1 MHRLSL
7 VLALCLLLAGCG
19 GAADPAAPG
28 QAGPNPGAALV
39 LGHVSLGVPVD
50 GVPVRVV
57 DERGI
62 VLAESVTDGSGRFEF
77 AAGALPSEF
86 RVVAAV
92 GPHEFGAEVEE
103 HDGASRYLVVNVPTT
118 LASQWFRSHPDST
131 RAEAEAAIRSRLG
144 LPDTAVPSLG
154 LDESVRGGFSH
165 VAFWAAASQAGGWE
179 AFSSTLLAG
188 AQVPRFRLDTR
199 SWKASLDGLEPA
211 LQPWAR
217 RAAANPN
224 LVLAGEAGQGES
236 SLAGSVLT
244 SVGEGIASSVL
255 DAGISSAWTWV
266 AQCLGLNFGTGP
278 ALAAIQSELDALIA
292 AVAALQVELDEQ
304 EYTQGVNALNVY
316 TGQIDTLN
324 HDYSG
329 AVASAHLTDR
339 PSSPAKEV
347 TDLLASL
354 SQFTADTALEQIQ
367 DYMLGANGGT
377 NMITL
382 ARKIQLHDSLGVDQP
397 HKYLFAPLRSSR
409 LLGGSPNPAQPAG
422 APDPGSPYFFYEGYQ
437 SLAAN
442 FLAENAKAAAGARSP
457 VTAIQTADPTLRDA
471 ARSLKLQRQQ
481 LHAPLLSD
489 EVIVDLQFG
498 VMWYVVVHDADDWS
512 SAKARADAFVL
523 PLAGGGVY
531 DDWRLPTVNELLA
544 LRERGRYNPHK
555 DSRVPGYHS
564 GASYGDYSQ
573 CSAGLTGLGFQGAQA
588 IDSDGNVWCMPWFRS
603 VYDGSWQFQ
612 TNTEFRMNHQH
623 SNDNT
628 SIKSTSTRRPFLLCR
643 SLATPVLDP
652 TTSQS
657 LADAY
662 EGDFPAQMVHPLRD
676 EEFPGLGIPTGI
688 GGVTSSGPGQ
698 AEAQVTW
705 TVYLGGPTTCGT
717 SKKSSHFSV
726 KERRTTRTLAA
737 TSRPELLGMLAFDSQ
752 DTAHL
757 DVSNYPGQEGR
768 LLWHSP
774 TGPVNVTASLL
785 GYDGTNV
792 VRMSASGSMDP
803 GPNPPAATLEKIV
816 INGRNTLYG
825 PPPQQGTLDFY
836 FATAFY
842 SDYRVQDVTGR
853 VVWTV
858 TDRQGNPVT
867 GARFRPEIPGALEI
881 QPSLTVEELSL
892 HARLGESADDA
903 HEDSTKIEVLLP

>member
-1 MHRLSL
+1 MHRLHL
-7 VLALCLLLAGCG
+7 VIVLCLLLAGCG
-19 GAADPAAPG
+19 GSGDPAAPG
-28 QAGPNPGAALV
+28 PVGPDPGATRI
-39 LGHVSLGVPVD
+39 LGHVSLGAPVD
-50 GVPVRVV
+50 GVPVRIV
-57 DERGI
+57 DEGGLI
-62 VLAESVTDGSGRFEF
+62 LAESVTDGSGRFGF
-77 AAGALPSEF
+77 AAGSLPSEF
-86 RVVAAV
+86 RVVASV
-92 GPHEFGAEVEE
+92 GPHEFAAEVEG
-103 HDGASRYLVVNVPTT
+103 HSGAGRYLVVNVPTT
-118 LASQWFRSHPDST
+118 LASRWFREHPDRS
-131 RAEAEAAIRSRLG
+131 RSEAEAAIRTRLG
-144 LPDTAVPSLG
+144 LPDTAVPVLG
-154 LDESVRGGFSH
+154 LEESVRGGFSH
-165 VAFWAAASQAGGWE
+165 VAFWAAASEAGGWE
-179 AFSSTLLAG
+179 AFSSALLAG
-188 AQVPRFRLDTR
+188 AEVSRFRLDTR
-199 SWKASLDGLEPA
+199 SWRASLDGLEPA
-211 LQPWAR
+211 LLPWAR
-217 RAAANPN
+217 LAAANPN
-224 LVLAGEAGQGES
+224 LVLAGEPGQGEG

-244 SVGEGIASSVL
+244 FVGDGIASSVL

-278 ALAAIQSELDALIA
+278 ALADIQSELDALLA
-292 AVAALQVELDEQ
+292 AVTALQVELDEQ
-304 EYTQGVNALNVY
+304 EYTQGANALNVY
-316 TGQIDTLN
+316 TGQIDALN

-329 AVASAHLTDR
+329 AVASAHITDR
-339 PSSPAKEV
+339 PSSPDKQV
-347 TDLLASL
+347 TELLASL
-354 SQFTADTALEQIQ
+354 SQFTADVALEQIQ

-377 NMITL
+377 NMVTL
-382 ARKIQLHDSLGVDQP
+382 ARKIQLHDSLGLDQP

-409 LLGGSPNPAQPAG
+409 LLGGSPNPTQPAG
-422 APDPGSPYFFYEGYQ
+422 APDQGSPYFFYEGYQ
-437 SLAAN
+437 TLAAN
-442 FLAENAKAAAGARSP
+442 FLAENAKAAAGDRSP
-457 VTAIQTADPTLRDA
+457 VPAIQTAVPILRNA

-555 DSRVPGYHS
+555 DSKVPGYHG

-573 CSAGLTGLGFQGAQA
+573 CSAGLTGLGFQGAKA

-603 VYDGSWQFQ
+603 TYDGSWQFQ

-623 SNDNT
+623 SIDNT

-652 TTSQS
+652 TTNQS

-662 EGDFPAQMVHPLRD
+662 QGDFPSQMVHQLRD

-688 GGVTSSGPGQ
+688 GGVTSSGPSQ
-698 AEAQVTW
+698 AAAQVTW

-726 KERRTTRTLAA
+726 KERRTSRTLST
-737 TSRPELLGMLAFDSQ
+737 TSSPELLGMLAFDSQ
-752 DTAHL
+752 DTANL

-768 LLWHSP
+768 LIWHSP
-774 TGPVNVTASLL
+774 TGPVQVTASLL

-792 VRMSASGSMDP
+792 VRMSASGAMDP
-803 GPNPPAATLEKIV
+803 GPTPPPATLEKIV

-825 PPPQQGTLDFY
+825 TPPEQGILDFY

-842 SDYRVQDVTGR
+842 SDYRVEDVTGR
-853 VVWTV
+853 VVWSV

-867 GARFRPEIPGALEI
+867 GARFRPEVPGALQLEK
-881 QPSLTVEELSL
+881 SLTVEELSVQ
-892 HARLGESADDA
+892 ARLGETTDDA
-903 HEDSTKIEVLLP
+903 HNDSTRIEVLLP